1 MTIPSVRSGL
11 QYGALGLPL
20 SFVALPLYVYMPS
33 YYANEFGM
41 SLTLLG
47 ALLLGV
53 RIFDAITDPVIG
65 QLADDVFQRGL
76 KLTAWVLG
84 VSAVF
89 LWLGFT
95 GLFFPPQL
103 FFDMGKGNGSG
114 LLIWAVLALLLTYLS
129 YGVLTIVHQ
138 SWAARLRGDDQTQS
152 KWVSWREGFALVGV
166 LVASVLPSVSGMG
179 TTSVVLGLTLA
190 MGAVALMLGPAPS
203 RNVHDPK
210 HVAPRRW
217 AQMVQPWHISAYR
230 GLIVVFLLNGIASAI
245 PATLLLFFVND
256 RLMAQGWE
264 GLFLF
269 IYFALATGSMP
280 AWIACVARWGLS
292 RTWLI
297 GMALAI
303 AGFIGAAFIGAGDIV
318 AFALICAASG
328 FALGADLAL
337 PAALLAKV
345 IRRHE
350 ADVGREGAYFGWWS
364 SAAKLNLA
372 LAAGLALPLLEW
384 LGYSPGTQDAAGLFA
399 LTVGYAVLP
408 CILKLFAMGALWV
421 WRMNFDRKGEVNE
434 HVWHSA

>member
-1 MTIPSVRSGL
+1 MTFSSLRSGT

-53 RIFDAITDPVIG
+53 RIFDAVTDPVIG

-76 KLTAWVLG
+76 KLTAWVVG
-84 VSAVF
+84 VSAVL

-95 GLFFPPQL
+95 GLFFPPLVL
-103 FFDMGKGNGSG
+103 FDLGQGNGNG
-114 LLIWAVLALLLTYLS
+114 MLIWAAFALLLTYLA

-138 SWAARLRGDDQTQS
+138 SWAARLRGDDQAQS

-166 LVASVLPSVSGMG
+166 LIASVLPSVSGMA
-179 TTSVVLGLTLA
+179 TTAVVLGLTLA
-190 MGAVALMLGPAPS
+190 VGAVALMLGPTPD
-203 RNVHDPK
+203 RIKHDAK
-210 HVAPRRW
+210 RAIPRRW
-217 AQMVQPWHISAYR
+217 AQMAQPWRIAAYR
-230 GLIVVFLLNGIASAI
+230 GLILVFLLNGIASAI

-269 IYFALATGSMP
+269 IYFAFAAGSMP
-280 AWIACVARWGLS
+280 VWIACVARWGLS
-292 RTWLI
+292 RAWLL

-303 AGFIGAAFIGAGDIV
+303 AGFIGAAFLDAGDLV

-350 ADVGREGAYFGWWS
+350 DDIGREGAYFGWWS

-384 LGYSPGTQDAAGLFA
+384 LGYTPGTQDAAGLFA

-408 CILKLFAMGALWV
+408 CILKLFAMGALWI
-421 WRMNFDRKGEVNE
+421 WRISFDRKGEVNE
-434 HVWHSA
+434 HVWNSV